1 MKNNIFIYLVFS
13 DPKWIELINLFC
25 KKSNLKPSFFGSI
38 PQLHKEFQ
46 TIYPDTLLYN
56 CCKWLDG
63 FNPNDL
69 EKIPDQAITIE
80 ELTFVNQYSNI
91 IQTNFSRYDHFD
103 EITYDKYFV
112 LFYNFLIFWKRLL
125 IHFKPK
131 CIFFS
136 TTPHHFD
143 ELILYYLA
151 KFYKI
156 KTLSLQ
162 AFQVNDTYYTCINHS
177 FEKNILFKDHYPAS
191 PLIQNT
197 YLKNNTFNFIERVQN
212 STSYQKPFYEIVRK
226 KEKDS
231 IIEKFKKSNLYCFF
245 RINTFHRFPALKKG
259 IISSNKI
266 PSRFKRYK
274 YKIKSY
280 IQGIRNKNYY
290 NKLTNKKLSLNEPYI
305 YVALHLQPESTSSPM
320 GGLFTNQFLMINLL
334 SKSIPSGW
342 KLYVK
347 EHPASFKKL
356 SGLSFA
362 NRPLSIIAH
371 RKTLYNNINNLD
383 NASLVPLELDSY
395 SLIDNAKAIATL
407 TGTVGIEAVLRDK
420 PVFAFG
426 YAWYRSCPGIFG
438 ISSTDDLKQAIQKII
453 NSDKPN
459 IDDIRNYLNKI
470 EKEYPKGAHSFSNSS
485 PYFPNLSVDSIIES
499 LGNSIA
505 ENILLEK

>member
-1 MKNNIFIYLVFS
+1 
-13 DPKWIELINLFC
+13 
-25 KKSNLKPSFFGSI
+25 
-38 PQLHKEFQ
+38 
-46 TIYPDTLLYN
+46 
-56 CCKWLDG
+56 
-63 FNPNDL
+63 
-69 EKIPDQAITIE
+69 
-80 ELTFVNQYSNI
+80 
-91 IQTNFSRYDHFD
+91 
-103 EITYDKYFV
+103 
-112 LFYNFLIFWKRLL
+112 
-125 IHFKPK
+125 
-131 CIFFS
+131 
-136 TTPHHFD
+136 
-143 ELILYYLA
+143 
-151 KFYKI
+151 
-156 KTLSLQ
+156 
-162 AFQVNDTYYTCINHS
+162 
-177 FEKNILFKDHYPAS
+177 
-191 PLIQNT
+191 
-197 YLKNNTFNFIERVQN
+197 
-212 STSYQKPFYEIVRK
+212 
-226 KEKDS
+226 
-231 IIEKFKKSNLYCFF
+231 
-245 RINTFHRFPALKKG
+245 
-259 IISSNKI
+259 
-266 PSRFKRYK
+266 
-274 YKIKSY
+274 
-280 IQGIRNKNYY
+280 
-290 NKLTNKKLSLNEPYI
+290 
-305 YVALHLQPESTSSPM
+305 M